1 VYAASKMLGE
11 WFAMDVPG
19 SYVLRVESLFG
30 RAPGGRPAKGSVEA
44 IANGLRTG
52 RRQKVFQDRT
62 VSPTY
67 VPDAALATRTLVE
80 RHAPFGLYHCVNSGH
95 VTWLDFAREAARLL
109 GVAGDFEP
117 VRLADMKLRA
127 ERPVYCALSNAKLS
141 GVGVHMPTWQ
151 DALARYLKTE
161 SA

>member
-1 VYAASKMLGE
+1 
-11 WFAMDVPG
+11 
-19 SYVLRVESLFG
+19 
-30 RAPGGRPAKGSVEA
+30 
-44 IANGLRTG
+44 
-52 RRQKVFQDRT
+52 
-62 VSPTY
+62 
-67 VPDAALATRTLVE
+67 
-80 RHAPFGLYHCVNSGH
+80 
-95 VTWLDFAREAARLL
+95 
-109 GVAGDFEP
+109 VAGDFEP